1 VIIAVVIIWAI
12 VTIVPLFGWDIIAD
26 IVTTD
31 PGLGATIFNVI
42 LIFGFIGSIA
52 VSATTVGN
60 VKRMEYLLTMPIPM
74 RTIFLEK
81 TIVIIL
87 YNSTIWMVIGVP
99 IFIGLSIVS
108 PAPLAAISIPVFI
121 VLLFS
126 IVTLGVSLG
135 GLLGLLFSRLF
146 AGRRTLKQIGWFLG
160 TTLAI
165 LVSTLYY
172 VFIWL
177 GDGGSGIFEGIF
189 DILRSLGFASD
200 ISPGYAVSALSLN
213 ILVGAPLHLQD
224 ILLGVLFT
232 IVAFE
237 LVYANSLVSERAH
250 YSGWL
255 ASGSKRSTK
264 EEIRVEHA
272 SWNPQPIPGIRF
284 NQTIS
289 VSIWY
294 NISLIRREGRVL
306 AQYLVGPMRMAIW
319 FVIPFIGF
327 GQGAFAFTPYLLLAA
342 FIPFMVSYGVYF
354 AGYETVYEGSN
365 LMTLQLAAANFA
377 DYVKGKAISAVPFV
391 IGATTIG
398 SVLLLFISPAL
409 WSILPAIV
417 VSSIFICLAAGSIAA
432 NAAAMGG
439 DFKSQRMIER
449 QRGSAVQMPIRGWS
463 MLRAQLVPYLL
474 GYIGV
479 YSIIGAAAFVRG
491 FYGELLGTLAAYA
504 VLGVFSLACYLLF
517 NRYSRS
523 AGVKLAQIEA
533 SKYL

>member
-1 VIIAVVIIWAI
+1 
-12 VTIVPLFGWDIIAD
+12 
-26 IVTTD
+26 
-31 PGLGATIFNVI
+31 
-42 LIFGFIGSIA
+42 
-52 VSATTVGN
+52 
-60 VKRMEYLLTMPIPM
+60 
-74 RTIFLEK
+74 
-81 TIVIIL
+81 
-87 YNSTIWMVIGVP
+87 
-99 IFIGLSIVS
+99 
-108 PAPLAAISIPVFI
+108 
-121 VLLFS
+121 
-126 IVTLGVSLG
+126 VSLG
-135 GLLGLLFSRLF
+135 GLLGLLLSRLL

-160 TTLAI
+160 TTVAI

-172 VFIWL
+172 ILIWTQ
-177 GDGGSGIFEGIF
+177 DGGSGIFEGF
-189 DILRSLGFASD
+189 FGILRSLGFASD

-213 ILVGAPLHLQD
+213 ILVGAPLQLQD

-237 LVYANSLVSERAH
+237 LVYTNSIVSERAH

-264 EEIRVEHA
+264 EEVRISHA
-272 SWNPQPIPGIRF
+272 AWDPQPIPGLRF

-327 GQGAFAFTPYLLLAA
+327 GEGMFALTPYFLLAA
-342 FIPFMVSYGVYF
+342 LIPFMVSYGVYF

-365 LMTLQLAAANFA
+365 LMTLQLAAANFS

-391 IGATTIG
+391 IAASSVG
-398 SVLLLFISPAL
+398 SVLLLIISPAL
-409 WSILPAIV
+409 WSILPAV
-417 VSSIFICLAAGSIAA
+417 VIASIFICLAAGSIAA

-439 DFKSQRMIER
+439 DFKAQRMIER

-463 MLRAQLVPYLL
+463 MLRAQLVPYIL

-479 YSIIGAAAFVRG
+479 YSMIGAAAFIGG
-491 FYGELLGTLAAYA
+491 FYGELLGTLSAYA
-504 VLGVFSLACYLLF
+504 VLGVFSLVCYLLF